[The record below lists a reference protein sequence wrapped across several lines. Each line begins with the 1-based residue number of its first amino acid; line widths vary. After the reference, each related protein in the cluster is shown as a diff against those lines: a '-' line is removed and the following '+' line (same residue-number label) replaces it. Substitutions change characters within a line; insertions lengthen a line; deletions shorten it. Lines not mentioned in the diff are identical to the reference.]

1 MRKGKIRLGEFMMK
15 DGLITKEQ
23 LNEALDV
30 QKETGERLGECLIK
44 LGYIL
49 EKDLVSTLSKQL
61 DIPYISLSQI
71 DVKKTIE
78 QKLYNLIPAKF
89 AKKHLLLPIY
99 KHFNSITV
107 AFINPLDL
115 LILDNLKKMTG
126 CEINSLITTKSEI
139 LMGLDNLYGKD
150 NLLRDAIKES
160 YKHEK
165 KRKES
170 SIETVVEKEEEKE
183 EDKLSLDKLIAKAE
197 EAPVVKLVDLI
208 LKQAIDEGAS
218 DIHIEPVKDKLNLRY
233 RIDGVLREIISPAG
247 HLHTAIVS
255 RVKILSKL
263 DIAEKRLPQDGSFMV
278 KIEDRM
284 IDLRVS
290 TIPTIYGE
298 KVVLRILDKSR
309 IPLDLKYLGFEKDE
323 HEIFKEVIK
332 SPYGLILLTGP
343 TGCGKTT
350 TLYAALNE
358 VKSPDKNIITIEEP
372 VEYRLEGINQVQ
384 AKPQIG
390 LTFANG
396 LRSFLRQDPD
406 IIFVGEVRDLET
418 AEICVRASLTGH
430 LVFSTVHTNDAP
442 GAITRL
448 LDIGIEPFMLG
459 TILNLVVAQ
468 RLIRK
473 LCPECKQGYEPSPD
487 IFRGIEIKSDLIYRA
502 KGCEYC
508 NMTGYKGRCGIFEV
522 LQINESIRKFIC
534 QKALIDVIREEA
546 QKQGMR
552 TLWES
557 GVVKVEKGITSV
569 EEIGRVTLT
578 I

>member
-1 MRKGKIRLGEFMMK
+1 MRKGKIRLGELMMR
-15 DGLITKEQ
+15 DGLIIKEQ
-23 LNEALDV
+23 LNEALQV
-30 QKETGERLGECLIK
+30 QKETEERLGECLIK
-44 LGYIL
+44 LGYIS
-49 EKDLVSTLSKQL
+49 EKDLALNLSKQL
-61 DIPYISLSQI
+61 DISYISLSQI

-78 QKLYNLIPAKF
+78 QRLHNLIPAKF

-107 AFINPLDL
+107 AFVDPLDL
-115 LILDNLKKMTG
+115 LTLDNLKKMTG

-139 LMGLDNLYGKD
+139 LRGLDNLYGKD
-150 NLLRDAIKES
+150 SLLRDAIKES

-165 KRKES
+165 KKES
-170 SIETVVEKEEEKE
+170 SIETVLEEEEKKE

-218 DIHIEPVKDKLNLRY
+218 DIHIEPVRDKLSLRY
-233 RIDGVLREIISPAG
+233 RIDGVLREITSPAS

-263 DIAEKRLPQDGSFMV
+263 DIAEKRLPQDGSFIV

-290 TIPTIYGE
+290 TIPTVYGE

-309 IPLDLKYLGFEKDE
+309 IHLDLKYLGFEKDE
-323 HEIFKEVIK
+323 YEIFREVIK
-332 SPYGLILLTGP
+332 APYGLMLLTGP

-372 VEYRLEGINQVQ
+372 VEYRLDGINQVQ

-430 LVFSTVHTNDAP
+430 LVFSTVHTNDAS

-448 LDIGIEPFMLG
+448 LDIGIESFLLG
-459 TILNLVVAQ
+459 SILNLVIAQ

-473 LCPECKQGYEPSPD
+473 LCPECKQGYEPPLD
-487 IFRGIEIKSDLIYRA
+487 IFKGIKIKSDLIYRA

-508 NMTGYKGRCGIFEV
+508 NMTGYKGRCGIFEI

-534 QKALIDVIREEA
+534 QKVPIDVIREEA

-557 GVVKVEKGITSV
+557 GVIKVEKGITSV
-569 EEIGRVTLT
+569 EEVGRVTLT